1 MRIGAGDAFR
11 RASSISKTARGG
23 RTVAVTVR
31 TSDAPE
37 HEPGWGGP
45 LWAKAPVEGTSTSSR
60 TVAVNAR
67 RVGRTPRPPALISS
81 IIVLPTFAGY
91 EAVAQ
96 PRTAPRRQPL
106 RGV

>member
-11 RASSISKTARGG
+11 RASSISKAARGG

-37 HEPGWGGP
+37 HDVARGGP
-45 LWAKAPVEGTSTSSR
+45 LWAKAPVEGTSASSR

-67 RVGRTPRPPALISS
+67 RVGRTPRRPALISS
-81 IIVLPTFAGY
+81 MIVLPTFAGY
-91 EAVAQ
+91 EAGAQ
-96 PRTAPRRQPL
+96 ARTDTGRHRDA
-106 RGV
+106 